1 LKPPTLSAY
10 FRHLDCQWRDI
21 SHTSARLPMKT
32 HRPLPENNNPIAIWA
47 AKNSV
52 KLVKAFY
59 PANFTYNKRG

>member
-1 LKPPTLSAY
+1 
-10 FRHLDCQWRDI
+10 
-21 SHTSARLPMKT
+21 MKT

-59 PANFTYNKRG
+59 PANFTNNITGKGILSFPLPGPTAPQIVTI